1 MYIRSYRRPI
11 EIPLSQKINLSDII
25 PYQQEYEEVFV
36 ILEEPLLEF
45 SKKDLAY
52 LKALKIDVFS
62 E

>member
-45 SKKDLAY
+45 GKKDLAF
-52 LKALKIDVFS
+52 LKELKIDIFKD
-62 E
+62 